1 MDAGISF
8 NTPVVFMAMF
18 VPIQQRQASPE
29 LVKLPL
35 IKFSYVTT
43 ASLHGPL
50 PWTHLPQGSDLSAVF
65 ETVTSPTNDGH
76 IQRRVLF
83 KVIVGDHAL
92 VSNGHWFSF

>member
-1 MDAGISF
+1 
-8 NTPVVFMAMF
+8 MAMF

-43 ASLHGPL
+43 TSLHGPL
-50 PWTHLPQGSDLSAVF
+50 PWTHLPQGSDLSVVF
-65 ETVTSPTNDGH
+65 ETVTSPTNDGN

-83 KVIVGDHAL
+83 KVTVGDHAL
-92 VSNGHWFSF
+92 VSKDPCFKF